1 MFTSQIKSMIDSTP
15 LDFSTT
21 ESEIL
26 QLKIGRCNT
35 DNFDENILLNKII
48 EGKYDVVRL
57 KLPAEDEEVSN
68 KLNNIN
74 LPFYFSGSIR
84 RYKTKISKKPE
95 GDYINK
101 SLLFEKYDGSQ
112 DAIFDD
118 LLDDTWG
125 SYPIGYYRTPI
136 LKELV
141 NKKQELK
148 SVCTFYKKQNFNLSD
163 SLNTMMFMK
172 DKGAY
177 VGFFA
182 LNFVGNH
189 LESHIGGIKKV
200 FQKDGYFLDMLRYI
214 KNFCIDNNLEH
225 FVFGAR
231 NENALVQSIF
241 HKVGFIP
248 VGTENVFHIT
258 PFLDG
263 EESNIEINESEFSFE
278 FLLEIL
284 KLNFNNHQI
293 IKINTF
299 NLSGN
304 FSYVKMVKKHLKNGQ
319 LFVNFLIPNG
329 NQLFCP
335 TAYVILQVK

>member
-15 LDFSTT
+15 IDFSET
-21 ESEIL
+21 ESNIL
-26 QLKIGRCNT
+26 KLKIGRCNT

-57 KLPAEDEEVSN
+57 KLPSEDEEVSN
-68 KLNNIN
+68 KLNKIN

-84 RYKTKISKKPE
+84 RYKTKISKKPD

-101 SLLFEKYDGSQ
+101 TLEFEKYNGLQ
-112 DAIFDD
+112 DAIFEE
-118 LLDDTWG
+118 LLEDTWG
-125 SYPIGYYRTPI
+125 TYPIEYYRTPI
-136 LKELV
+136 LKDLV
-141 NKKQELK
+141 SKKQELI

-163 SLNTMMFMK
+163 SQNTMMFMK
-172 DKGAY
+172 DKGSY

-182 LNFVGNH
+182 LNIVGNH

-214 KNFCIDNNLEH
+214 KNYCIDNHLEH

-248 VGTENVFHIT
+248 IGTENVFHIT
-258 PFLDG
+258 PFLNG
-263 EESNIEINESEFSFE
+263 EETNLTIHVNISFHE
-278 FLLEIL
+278 FLLEVLNLDFKNYKVI
-284 KLNFNNHQI
+284 KLNIVNPNN
-293 IKINTF
+293 
-299 NLSGN
+299 N
-304 FSYVKMVKKHLKNGQ
+304 FSYIKMIKKHLKSEQ
-319 LFVNFLIPNG
+319 LFVFFLSSND

-335 TAYVILQVK
+335 SANILLQVK